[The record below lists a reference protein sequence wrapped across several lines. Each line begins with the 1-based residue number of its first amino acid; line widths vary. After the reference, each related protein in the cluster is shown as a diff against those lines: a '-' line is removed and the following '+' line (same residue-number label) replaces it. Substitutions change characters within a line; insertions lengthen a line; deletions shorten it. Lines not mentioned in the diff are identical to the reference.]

1 MWPVVE
7 WSEPVV
13 KNVGVNVNRRLG
25 LCLHPALSLSGVMR
39 AFFSNRALHQQHQKG
54 EYNGN
59 DSENHERVEIG
70 KS

>member
-25 LCLHPALSLSGVMR
+25 LCLHPALSLSGEMS
-39 AFFSNRALHQQHQKG
+39 AFSGDGALH
-54 EYNGN
+54 
-59 DSENHERVEIG
+59 
-70 KS
+70 